1 MEPVISQMVSNFER
15 GKLSRRQLVEGLAA
29 LVLATGGA
37 AAGARSAGAAMPA
50 PLPAT
55 NVDHVSV
62 LVKDLEASTKFYE
75 TVFNLEGIS
84 ADVEHK
90 ILRMAPKGTKHAVV
104 SLRQE
109 EPYGTC
115 DHFALGLAN
124 FDKAATTAR
133 LKEHGLQAEE
143 NLEYGYFVRDLD
155 GYPVQMTPGR
165 KG

>member
-1 MEPVISQMVSNFER
+1 MEPVIAQMVNNFER

-29 LVLATGGA
+29 LVVATGGVAGGSRVASA
-37 AAGARSAGAAMPA
+37 AAE

-55 NVDHVSV
+55 NVDHVSI

-84 ADVEHK
+84 ADKEHK
-90 ILRMAPKGTKHAVV
+90 ILRMAPRGTRHAVV

-109 EPYGTC
+109 EPYGTV
-115 DHFALGLAN
+115 DHFALGLAG
-124 FDKAATTAR
+124 FDKDATTAR
-133 LKEHGLQAEE
+133 LKEHGLTAEE

-155 GYPVQMTPGR
+155 GYPVQMTPGLKR
-165 KG
+165 

>member
-1 MEPVISQMVSNFER
+1 MEPVISEMVSNFER

-29 LVLATGGA
+29 LVVATGGI
-37 AAGARSAGAAMPA
+37 AGARGASAATPE

-62 LVKDLEASTKFYE
+62 LVKDLEASTRFYE

-84 ADVEHK
+84 ADKEHK
-90 ILRMAPKGTKHAVV
+90 ILRMAPKGTRHAVV

-124 FDKAATTAR
+124 FDKEATTAR
-133 LKEHGLQAEE
+133 LKAHGLTAEE

-165 KG
+165 MG